1 MTSHE
6 LAALLLSKPD
16 ESVYIWKY
24 TGGDDELMEVEDV
37 TVYEDRYTAPK
48 LVLQVYKEPKP

>member
-16 ESVYIWKY
+16 EAVYISVY
-24 TGGDDELMEVEDV
+24 TGGNDELMEVEDIV
-37 TVYEDRYTAPK
+37 VYQDDYTFPK
-48 LVLQVYKEPKP
+48 LVLQVYKEGA